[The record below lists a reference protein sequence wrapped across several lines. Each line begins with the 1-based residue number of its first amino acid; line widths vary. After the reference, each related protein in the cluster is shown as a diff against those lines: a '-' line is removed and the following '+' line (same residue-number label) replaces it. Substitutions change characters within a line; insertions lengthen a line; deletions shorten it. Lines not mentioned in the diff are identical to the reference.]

1 VIIDT
6 EMRHKIY
13 LDVCC
18 LNRPFDDQY
27 QDRIRLESEAVVII
41 LTYVEAQSWT
51 LVGSEVIDFE
61 ISRIPDE
68 ETRQKVMILSG
79 MAKEYI
85 LVTEDIERRAIELV
99 EYGFKPYDA
108 LHIACAEKANVDV
121 FLTTDDKLLRKAKS
135 VRLAVDVKSPIEWV
149 LEVIN
154 SGY

>member
-1 VIIDT
+1 
-6 EMRHKIY
+6 MRHKIY

-18 LNRPFDDQY
+18 LNRPFDDQH

-68 ETRQKVMILSG
+68 EKRQKVMILSG

-99 EYGFKPYDA
+99 EYGFRPYDA

>member
-1 VIIDT
+1 MIIDT

-18 LNRPFDDQY
+18 LNRPFDDQH

-41 LTYVEAQSWT
+41 LTYVEAQSWA

-68 ETRQKVMILSG
+68 EKRQKVMILSG

-99 EYGFKPYDA
+99 EYGFRPYDA

>member
-1 VIIDT
+1 
-6 EMRHKIY
+6 MRHKIY

-68 ETRQKVMILSG
+68 EKRQKVMILSG

>member
-1 VIIDT
+1 
-6 EMRHKIY
+6 MRHKIY

-18 LNRPFDDQY
+18 LNRPFDDQH

-41 LTYVEAQSWT
+41 LTYVEAQSWA

-68 ETRQKVMILSG
+68 EKRQKVMILSG

>member
-1 VIIDT
+1 
-6 EMRHKIY
+6 MRHKIY

-18 LNRPFDDQY
+18 LNRPFDDQH

-68 ETRQKVMILSG
+68 EKRQKVMILSG

>member
-1 VIIDT
+1 
-6 EMRHKIY
+6 
-13 LDVCC
+13 
-18 LNRPFDDQY
+18 
-27 QDRIRLESEAVVII
+27 
-41 LTYVEAQSWT
+41 
-51 LVGSEVIDFE
+51 
-61 ISRIPDE
+61 
-68 ETRQKVMILSG
+68 
-79 MAKEYI
+79 
-85 LVTEDIERRAIELV
+85 LV

>member
-18 LNRPFDDQY
+18 LNRPFDDQH

-41 LTYVEAQSWT
+41 LTYVEAQSWA

-68 ETRQKVMILSG
+68 EKRQKVMILSG

-99 EYGFKPYDA
+99 EYGFRPYDA